1 MGAVPDDQVDQLM
14 GSLKKAAAALRDAG
28 IPYAVGGAFAAWA
41 RGAVSVDHDVDI
53 MIRQDDVERA
63 VDALRDAGMRP
74 ERPPEGWLVK
84 AFDGESMIDLIFG
97 PAGVPVTD
105 EVLDR
110 AEEKVIDGMP
120 VQVLSTEDLFTT
132 KLMALTEHSL
142 DYQGVLEM
150 ARPLREQVDWAAVR
164 ERTRQSAYARAFFT
178 LAEGLGVVPG
188 PESG

>member
-1 MGAVPDDQVDQLM
+1 MPEDDVDQLTA
-14 GSLKKAAAALRDAG
+14 GLKRAAAALRDAG

-41 RGAVSVDHDVDI
+41 RGATALDHDVDI
-53 MIRQDDVERA
+53 MIREEDVERA
-63 VDALRDAGMRP
+63 VEAVGQAGMRL

-84 AFDGESMIDLIFG
+84 AFDGEVMVDLIFG

-120 VQVLSTEDLFTT
+120 VRVLSTEDLFTT
-132 KLMALTEHSL
+132 KLMALAEHSL
-142 DYQGVLEM
+142 DYQGVLEL
-150 ARPLREQVDWAAVR
+150 ARPLREQVDWDVVR

-178 LAEGLGVVPG
+178 LAEGLDVIPPPDG
-188 PESG
+188 P